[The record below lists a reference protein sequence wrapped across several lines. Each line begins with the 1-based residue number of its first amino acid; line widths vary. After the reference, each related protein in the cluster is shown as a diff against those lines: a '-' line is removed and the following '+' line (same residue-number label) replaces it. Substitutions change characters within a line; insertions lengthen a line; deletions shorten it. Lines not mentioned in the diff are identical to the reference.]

1 MKIFIEN
8 GWYDAYKFDLLAY
21 KINGPR
27 FALRDLPE
35 KYKQDMFNLIKT
47 DYEEI
52 KLSQYYD
59 DFLDNLGPV
68 KKKFFL
74 DVLASENYEEFKNTS
89 R

>member
-1 MKIFIEN
+1 MRIFIEN

-27 FALRDLPE
+27 FALMDMPSE
-35 KYKQDMFNLIKT
+35 YKNDMFDLIKK
-47 DYEEI
+47 DYESI
-52 KLSQYYD
+52 KQGPYYE
-59 DFLDNLGPV
+59 DFLDQLGPV

-74 DVLASENYEEFKNTS
+74 DVLNSRDYGEFSKTS